1 MTLINEPIHSI
12 KKEKHSKYCRF
23 RRTGIQFIDYKDPD
37 FLMKFIDDQG
47 RILPRRVTGTSQK
60 FQRRLTQ
67 AIKRARH
74 LAILPYT
81 ADFNK

>member
-1 MTLINEPIHSI
+1 MTLINEPINSI
-12 KKEKHSKYCRF
+12 KKEKRNKYCRF
-23 RRTGIQFIDYKDPD
+23 RRAGIKYIDYKDPD

-60 FQRRLTQ
+60 YQRRLNT

-74 LAILPYT
+74 LALLPYT